1 MKRYKNILV
10 GLGDDQRDAMLI
22 RYAGVVA
29 RMAQSEHITF
39 AHIKPSAAPSG
50 RGSDS
55 VPPASPAL
63 LREELDGAVREAFDG
78 PSGVQVQTLVED
90 GPVLDEMLDLTRTT
104 GADLILVG
112 QGAHPGAFAEHV
124 ARKAPCSVVIL
135 PPDAAPS
142 VERVLVPVDFSEH
155 AADAVDVAVAFAEAA
170 GLSEVH
176 LLHVYGTPTK
186 TDRFHENSTY
196 SLRRRAEEA
205 AERFLAGL
213 DLRGLEPVIHYV
225 IGLDVPE
232 AIGKA
237 VQKVEAD
244 LLVVGARGRTPG
256 AALLMGSV
264 AEALVRHVT
273 TPLVAVKKKGVTLKL
288 LDALLERSSSGRY
301 A

>member
-1 MKRYKNILV
+1 MKRYNNILV
-10 GLGDDQRDAMLI
+10 GLGDDQRDALLI
-22 RYAGVVA
+22 KYAGLIA
-29 RMAQSEHITF
+29 RMAQTEEITF
-39 AHIKPSAAPSG
+39 AHIQPAVALSDRTGGADPSG
-50 RGSDS
+50 SLT
-55 VPPASPAL
+55 L
-63 LREELDGAVREAFDG
+63 LRAELDETVRQAFEG
-78 PSGVQVQTLVED
+78 PPSIRIQTLVED
-90 GPVLDEMLDLTRTT
+90 GSLLDEMLDLARTT
-104 GADLILVG
+104 EADLIIVG
-112 QGAHPGAFAEHV
+112 QGSHDGAFAEHL
-124 ARKAPCSVVIL
+124 ARKAPCSVVIV
-135 PPDAAPS
+135 PPDTS
-142 VERVLVPVDFSEH
+142 LSIERVLVPVDFSKH

-196 SLRRRAEEA
+196 TLRRRAEDA
-205 AERFLAGL
+205 AERFLADL
-213 DLRGLEPVIHYV
+213 DLRGLEPVPHFV

-237 VQKVEAD
+237 AQQVEAD

-264 AEALVRHVT
+264 AEALVRHIT

-288 LDALLERSSSGRY
+288 LDALLERSSSGRF

>member
-22 RYAGVVA
+22 RYAGLIA
-29 RMAQSEHITF
+29 RMAQAEQVTF
-39 AHIKPSAAPSG
+39 AHIEPSVVPSEYASDLPSS
-50 RGSDS
+50 GSTTS
-55 VPPASPAL
+55 
-63 LREELDGAVREAFDG
+63 LRVELDDAVREAFDG
-78 PSGVQVQTLVED
+78 PSDVRIQTLVED
-90 GPVLDEMLDLTRTT
+90 GSLLDEMLDLTRTT
-104 GADLILVG
+104 EADVIFVG
-112 QGAHPGAFAEHV
+112 QGSHDGAFAEHL

-135 PPDAAPS
+135 PPDTAPS

-155 AADAVDVAVAFAEAA
+155 AADAVDVAIAFAEAA
-170 GLSEVH
+170 GSSEVH

-196 SLRRRAEEA
+196 TLRRRAEEA
-205 AERFLAGL
+205 AERFLADL
-213 DLRGLEPVIHYV
+213 DLRGLEPVPHFV

-237 VQKVEAD
+237 AQKIGAD

>member
-1 MKRYKNILV
+1 MNRYKNILV
-10 GLGDDQRDAMLI
+10 GLGDDQRDELII
-22 RYAGVVA
+22 RYAGLIA
-29 RMAQSEHITF
+29 RMAQTEEITF
-39 AHIKPSAAPSG
+39 AHIRSSGGAPGPSD
-50 RGSDS
+50 DS
-55 VPPASPAL
+55 TPPQPVAL
-63 LREELDGAVREAFDG
+63 LREELDGTVREAFDG
-78 PSGVQVQTLVED
+78 PPGIQVKTRVEE
-90 GPVLDEMLDLTRTT
+90 GSVLDEMLDLARTT
-104 GADLILVG
+104 GADLIVLG
-112 QGAHPGAFAEHV
+112 QGTHAGAFSEHV

-135 PPDAAPS
+135 PADAAPA

-155 AADAVDVAVAFAEAA
+155 AAGAVDAAVAFAEAA

-176 LLHVYGTPTK
+176 LLHVYGTPGK
-186 TDRFHENSTY
+186 VDRFHENSTY
-196 SLRRRAEEA
+196 ALRRRAEETA
-205 AERFLAGL
+205 KRFLADR
-213 DLRGLEPVIHYV
+213 DLRGLEPVLHFV

-237 VQKVEAD
+237 VQQVGAD

-288 LDALLERSSSGRY
+288 LDALLERSSKGRF

>member
-1 MKRYKNILV
+1 MKRYNNILV
-10 GLGDDQRDAMLI
+10 GLGDDQRDALLI
-22 RYAGVVA
+22 KYAGLIA
-29 RMAQSEHITF
+29 RMAQTEEITF
-39 AHIKPSAAPSG
+39 AHIQPAVALSDRTGGADPSG
-50 RGSDS
+50 SLT
-55 VPPASPAL
+55 L
-63 LREELDGAVREAFDG
+63 LRAELDETVRQAFEG
-78 PSGVQVQTLVED
+78 PPNIRIQTLVED
-90 GPVLDEMLDLTRTT
+90 GSLLDEMLDLARTT
-104 GADLILVG
+104 ETDLIIVG
-112 QGAHPGAFAEHV
+112 QGSHDGAFAEHL
-124 ARKAPCSVVIL
+124 ARKAPCSVVIA
-135 PPDAAPS
+135 PPDTS
-142 VERVLVPVDFSEH
+142 LSIERVLVPVDFSKH

-186 TDRFHENSTY
+186 AERFHENSTY
-196 SLRRRAEEA
+196 TLRRRAEEA
-205 AERFLAGL
+205 AERFLADL
-213 DLRGLEPVIHYV
+213 DLRGLEPVLHFV

-237 VQKVEAD
+237 AQQVEAD

-288 LDALLERSSSGRY
+288 LDALLERSSSGRF